1 MNCID
6 YKEVGRRIAN
16 RRRELGLKQWQ
27 VEQEADLCFKY
38 LSNIERGMTVIS
50 IDVLMRLC
58 SVLKT
63 TPDALLLDAETADE
77 DNDYLKS
84 MSIRLNQMSSKQAR
98 LILSLMDWIITQK
111 LE

>member
-1 MNCID
+1 MNFVD
-6 YKEVGRRIAN
+6 YKEVGRRIAS

-27 VEQEADLCFKY
+27 VEQNANLCFKY

-63 TPDALLLDAETADE
+63 TPDTLLVDAQAADE
-77 DNDYLKS
+77 DNDFLKS
-84 MSIRLNQMSSKQAR
+84 MSVRLNKMSSKQAR
-98 LILSLMDWIITQK
+98 LTLSLMDWILDQK